1 VFGVIVKDLLDPE
14 LTLTLPDGEMEPPVP
29 AEELMMYDEVVVV
42 FAVKVAVAVKLLV
55 IVPAHVVLVLPVHT
69 PDHPVKVEFA
79 SGVAV
84 KVT

>member
-1 VFGVIVKDLLDPE
+1 
-14 LTLTLPDGEMEPPVP
+14 MEPPVP

-42 FAVKVAVAVKLLV
+42 FAVKVAVTLMFLD
-55 IVPAHVVLVLPVHT
+55 IVPAQVEVPEHA